1 MYLPDNVQNHLRG
14 SNIISVN
21 EVAKKE
27 GDLYVAV
34 NVVDQQRRIINVD
47 HQLIESL
54 MKQTIHYPGTKR
66 NSGGLLKG

>member
-1 MYLPDNVQNHLRG
+1 MYLPDNVQNYLRG
-14 SNIISVN
+14 NNTIAVN

-34 NVVDQQRRIINVD
+34 NVVDQQRRIIKVD

-54 MKQTIHYPGTKR
+54 MNPSTNTPKKNT
-66 NSGGLLKG
+66 GGLLKG